1 MTIPRVRFA
10 PSPTGQLHLGGART
24 ALSNYLYAKNQGGK
38 FLLRIED
45 TDLERSKK
53 EYIDQICDS
62 LKWLGLKWDDEIVY
76 QSDNKSLYNHWIG
89 KILETKKAYRC
100 FASKDELDSYRNKK
114 GSLHYPGI
122 WRDRSTS
129 DVNKQLEKGTPFT
142 IRIKTPIT
150 GETKFTDLIYGEIII
165 SNTEIDDFILVRSD
179 GTPVYNFT
187 NVIDD
192 YNMKITNVIR
202 GEDHISNTS
211 KQILIYDILG
221 FKKPEFAHLPMILGE
236 DQKRLSKR
244 HGATGVNEYR
254 EMGYQSSA
262 LINYLAF
269 LGWSP
274 GSEEEIFDLNQLVD
288 KFDLS
293 KVQKKSAIF
302 DSKKLNW
309 ISSRHLLISSNMS
322 ILKSLKRLDASW
334 GEQKKQDCYL
344 KIIELLKP
352 RSNTFIELIEKSNY
366 FFNDPKQLDNSVK
379 IKIWKSDTSKI
390 INTLISALEKIQNW
404 ESIELET
411 NVKEFIKNNGLGFGS
426 VLKPIRFAICGV
438 LDGPSLFE
446 IMEIL
451 NKDSVIRRLNKAIL
465 EFK

>member
-24 ALSNYLYAKNQGGK
+24 ALSNYLYAKNKGGK
-38 FLLRIED
+38 FLIRIED
-45 TDLERSKK
+45 TDFERSKK
-53 EYIDQICDS
+53 EYINQICDS
-62 LKWLGLKWDDEIVY
+62 LKWLGLRWDEEIVY
-76 QSDNKSLYNHWIG
+76 QSDNKLLYNHWIG
-89 KILETKKAYRC
+89 KMLETNKAYRC

-122 WRDRSTS
+122 WRDRKVS
-129 DVNKQLEKGTPFT
+129 DVNEQLEKGTPFT
-142 IRIKTPIT
+142 IRIKTPNT
-150 GETKFTDLIYGEIII
+150 GKTKFTDLIYGEIII

-179 GTPVYNFT
+179 STPVYNFT

-211 KQILIYDILG
+211 KQILLYDILG
-221 FKKPEFAHLPMILGE
+221 FDKPEFAHLPMILGE

-244 HGATGVNEYR
+244 HGATGVSEYR

-269 LGWSP
+269 LGWNP

-288 KFDLS
+288 NYNLS

-302 DSKKLNW
+302 DEKKLNW
-309 ISSRHLLISSNMS
+309 ISSRHLLIRSNKS
-322 ILKSLKRLDASW
+322 ILKSLIRLDVSW
-334 GEQKKQDCYL
+334 GDEKKQDCYL

-352 RSNTFIELIEKSNY
+352 RSNTLIELMEKSDY
-366 FFNDPKQLDNSVK
+366 FFNDPKQFDNSVL
-379 IKIWKSDTSKI
+379 IKIWKSDTSKTMS
-390 INTLISALEKIQNW
+390 TLISTLEKIENW
-404 ESIELET
+404 ESIELES
-411 NVKEFIKNNGLGFGS
+411 NVKEFIKNNGLGLGS

-451 NKDSVIRRLNKAIL
+451 NRNNVIRRLNKAIL